1 MTRCAAQD
9 GFKQANGFLR
19 EAVAGKQVDVSERL
33 RNESLCPFVK
43 HRLARHSCQP
53 GLHFRSGFSLR
64 AHPGSRWLRKFGL
77 QKLLGYHRARR
88 QEPHLSEHAVK
99 LALCRIA
106 VRLAVEKL
114 FKILLV
120 CFKYALRESRGL
132 VPIGI
137 LEIKIEQEFGLL
149 AAFFEIGGL
158 FKKLRGLNKIA
169 L

>member
-33 RNESLCPFVK
+33 RNESLWPVVK
-43 HRLARHSCQP
+43 QRLARHSCQAS
-53 GLHFRSGFSLR
+53 LHFRRGFSLR
-64 AHPGSRWLRKFGL
+64 AHPWSRWLRKFGL
-77 QKLLGYHRARR
+77 QKLLGYPRARR

-114 FKILLV
+114 FESLLGS
-120 CFKYALRESRGL
+120 FPLLLGNQGITQIRQR
-132 VPIGI
+132 IGQPERI
-137 LEIKIEQEFGLL
+137 AG
-149 AAFFEIGGL
+149 AAVQFHEPFE
-158 FKKLRGLNKIA
+158 RD
-169 L
+169 